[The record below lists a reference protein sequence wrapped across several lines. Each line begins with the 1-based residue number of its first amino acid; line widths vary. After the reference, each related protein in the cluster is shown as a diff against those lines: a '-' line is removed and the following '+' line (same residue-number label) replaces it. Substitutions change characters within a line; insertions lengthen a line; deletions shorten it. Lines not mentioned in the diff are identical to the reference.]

1 MADQPKNESVPEET
15 EPQKEKDMVSPNATS
30 FFASAWS
37 AWGKVISKLVLGGNY
52 YNIIIFHYIYIN
64 VKMIKTIRNP
74 FGRRLRIWQKLLRIR
89 LPILQAQRKQMKLNK
104 KS

>member
-37 AWGKVISKLVLGGNY
+37 AWGKVLLKLVLCGNCY
-52 YNIIIFHYIYIN
+52 KVVIYKN

-74 FGRRLRIWQKLLRIR
+74 FGNRLRILQKLLRIQ
-89 LPILQAQRKQMKLNK
+89 LPILQALRKQMIPNK
-104 KS
+104 KN

>member
-15 EPQKEKDMVSPNATS
+15 EPQKDNDVVSPSATS

-37 AWGKVISKLVLGGNY
+37 AWGKVISKLVVCENH
-52 YNIIIFHYIYIN
+52 YNIIYIN
-64 VKMIKTIRNP
+64 VKIIKTIRNP
-74 FGRRLRIWQKLLRIR
+74 FGPRLRIWQKLLRIR
-89 LPILQAQRKQMKLNK
+89 LPTLQAQRKQMKLNK

>member
-52 YNIIIFHYIYIN
+52 YNIFSLYIY
-64 VKMIKTIRNP
+64 KC
-74 FGRRLRIWQKLLRIR
+74 
-89 LPILQAQRKQMKLNK
+89 
-104 KS
+104 

>member
-15 EPQKEKDMVSPNATS
+15 EPQKDNDVVSPSASS

-37 AWGKVISKLVLGGNY
+37 AWGKVLLKLVLCGNY
-52 YNIIIFHYIYIN
+52 YNTSLVVIYKN

-74 FGRRLRIWQKLLRIR
+74 FGNRLRILQKLLRIR
-89 LPILQAQRKQMKLNK
+89 LPILQARRK
-104 KS
+104 

>member
-1 MADQPKNESVPEET
+1 MADQPKNESVQEET
-15 EPQKEKDMVSPNATS
+15 EPQKERDIVSPSASS

-52 YNIIIFHYIYIN
+52 YNIFHYIYIN

-89 LPILQAQRKQMKLNK
+89 LPILLALRKRMNQNK

>member
-37 AWGKVISKLVLGGNY
+37 AWGKVISKLVLHRNY
-52 YNIIIFHYIYIN
+52 YN
-64 VKMIKTIRNP
+64 T
-74 FGRRLRIWQKLLRIR
+74 
-89 LPILQAQRKQMKLNK
+89 
-104 KS
+104 

>member
-52 YNIIIFHYIYIN
+52 YNNNFSLYIY
-64 VKMIKTIRNP
+64 KC
-74 FGRRLRIWQKLLRIR
+74 
-89 LPILQAQRKQMKLNK
+89 
-104 KS
+104 